1 MSDMP
6 ENPAAFPRDNG
17 SDHKGMSLRD
27 WFAGQAIV
35 SSGVN
40 GSAYSLDN
48 YKRVASRMASQ
59 AYLLADAMLAARE
72 I

>member
-6 ENPAAFPRDNG
+6 ENPAAFPRNNG

-27 WFAGQAIV
+27 WFAGQAIM
-35 SSGVN
+35 GAAAN
-40 GSAYSLDN
+40 GSSYSLSH
-48 YKRVASRMASQ
+48 YTQMASQ